1 MVRTDHID
9 SVKDFFVMSWNGA
22 WPWLSEGVALIILDI
37 ATLESH
43 ADFWIKVIV
52 MLLGAV
58 FGWLYL
64 MAKTRK
70 ENKEADRIELENESK
85 KRQYEIETENL
96 ELAIR
101 KMTTEELIHKLAQQI
116 DYVEGDSD
124 IEDQLQKFG
133 FHIDKELLKREL
145 NKQKGTKK

>member
-1 MVRTDHID
+1 
-9 SVKDFFVMSWNGA
+9 MSWNGA